1 MSNML
6 FFCPHKL
13 LLRIICSH
21 KNWFYWFVL
30 TFFMMVVSHQ
40 TPMRKYSASIDDVR
54 AAAKRIKGI
63 VHRTPVLTNKTLDR
77 LAGRKLFFKCENFQ
91 KIGAFKFRGGW
102 NAISILSEEE
112 AVKGVCTHSSG
123 NHAQAVAYAAMMRG
137 IPSYIVMPNNAPKVK
152 LNAVK
157 GYKAKITL
165 CEPTSEA
172 RRTTLEDIAEKTG
185 ATVIHP
191 FSNPNVIAGQGTAA
205 LELIENVGN
214 LDAIIAPIGGGGL
227 MSGTCITTR
236 NLLPNAKLY
245 GAEPKGAD
253 NAYRSLKEGRMLPQK
268 NPNTICDGLL
278 TGLGENTWNIL
289 KDHLEAIYT
298 VTDDEVIKAMKL
310 IWERMK
316 IIIEPSSA
324 TPVAVVLS
332 DKFKALEGMENIGI
346 ILTGGNV
353 ELSKLPF

>member
-1 MSNML
+1 
-6 FFCPHKL
+6 
-13 LLRIICSH
+13 
-21 KNWFYWFVL
+21 
-30 TFFMMVVSHQ
+30 MVVSHQ

-63 VHRTPVLTNKTLDR
+63 GHRTPVLTNKTLDR

-123 NHAQAVAYAAMMRG
+123 NHAQAVAYAAMRRG

-205 LELIENVGN
+205 LELIEDVGN

-253 NAYRSLKEGRMLPQK
+253 DAYRSLKEGRMLPQE

>member
-1 MSNML
+1 
-6 FFCPHKL
+6 
-13 LLRIICSH
+13 
-21 KNWFYWFVL
+21 
-30 TFFMMVVSHQ
+30 MMVVSHQ